1 MITGMRRPLV
11 IVWIL
16 LMTPSFMWFVIGGSP
31 QTAGLQ
37 RAMTA
42 PAAWKAVLV
51 ASVAAQVWLAWQVV
65 LGVRS
70 WPKARRLPIGDDAA
84 MLGLRIACGV
94 GAVGFGGYALMRG
107 FSGLSPRQS
116 LFAHVVEAAASAT
129 SATSLQIANAAA
141 AAVPP
146 EGEELGRP
154 LERQGS
160 WLFDS
165 ATGEYA
171 WVPPDAIGW
180 AAGHVL
186 DHAAG
191 EAVAHVLDI
200 VKTGAGGIAGAAL
213 GLETDNPG
221 AVPKENVVYMPEQTV
236 TGTSPEGEGPPRGRA
251 LDYQGRG
258 WYRDP
263 VTAEDM
269 WDPWWFLR

>member
-1 MITGMRRPLV
+1 
-11 IVWIL
+11 
-16 LMTPSFMWFVIGGSP
+16 
-31 QTAGLQ
+31 
-37 RAMTA
+37 
-42 PAAWKAVLV
+42 
-51 ASVAAQVWLAWQVV
+51 
-65 LGVRS
+65 
-70 WPKARRLPIGDDAA
+70 
-84 MLGLRIACGV
+84 
-94 GAVGFGGYALMRG
+94 MRG

-116 LFAHVVEAAASAT
+116 LFAHVVEAAVSAT
-129 SATSLQIANAAA
+129 SATSLQTANAAA

-236 TGTSPEGEGPPRGRA
+236 TVPLPKARGLRAGGRSTIKEEVGTAIRSLLRTCGIRGGSCVRTTVYFPARSPRA
-251 LDYQGRG
+251 TL
-258 WYRDP
+258 
-263 VTAEDM
+263 T
-269 WDPWWFLR
+269 